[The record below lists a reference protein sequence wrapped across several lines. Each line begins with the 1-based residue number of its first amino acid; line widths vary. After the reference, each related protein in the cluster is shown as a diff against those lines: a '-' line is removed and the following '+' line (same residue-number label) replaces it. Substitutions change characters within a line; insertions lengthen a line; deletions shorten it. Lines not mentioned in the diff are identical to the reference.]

1 MSLVSESHMPLLSDK
16 NENDSTFQMH
26 VAAASALVQQLV
38 HKEQLR
44 VPWFD
49 DDYDPVMIWTSI
61 FVLNQNKLLMIA
73 S

>member
-49 DDYDPVMIWTSI
+49 DDYDPVMI
-61 FVLNQNKLLMIA
+61 
-73 S
+73 